1 MKIRVLRAHINL
13 VKYRQTGSG
22 PLKNF
27 KFENETGTT
36 IKRQSRVAKQ
46 LLGVSP
52 VRSTGEERVLPQQ
65 NTMAIRLPQQTIAV
79 ASATNGEAV
88 ATATAE

>member
-1 MKIRVLRAHINL
+1 LKIRVLRAHINL

-65 NTMAIRLPQQTIAV
+65 TIAV

>member
-1 MKIRVLRAHINL
+1 
-13 VKYRQTGSG
+13 
-22 PLKNF
+22 
-27 KFENETGTT
+27 
-36 IKRQSRVAKQ
+36 
-46 LLGVSP
+46 